1 MRPRFGVCV
10 ADAVLALSINIAL
23 MAQYAPHVPR
33 KAEKKGPR
41 VEKGK
46 FSYTHAIDVHSIGK
60 FPFLTPS

>member
-33 KAEKKGPR
+33 KAEKKGHEWR
-41 VEKGK
+41 RES
-46 FSYTHAIDVHSIGK
+46 FHIHTQLMFIQLEN
-60 FPFLTPS
+60 FLS